1 MFAKVQKPSRPPRET
16 PSEPLQASFDNF
28 ERCEYFDNMLRCFQI
43 QERGPKAMNA
53 RISEHFETV
62 APSEADASL
71 ARESSRRL
79 ATRKL
84 GRRSSVRIQLLDEGE
99 EAEILTVPASAM
111 RLFLHV
117 LTEMSQGNAVTL
129 IPTHAELTTQQAADL
144 LNVSRPYLVKLL
156 DEGKIP
162 CRTVGKY
169 RRVRFDDLMA
179 YKRKDDEARAKVL
192 DQLTAEAQELG
203 MGY

>member
-1 MFAKVQKPSRPPRET
+1 MAALIP
-16 PSEPLQASFDNF
+16 D
-28 ERCEYFDNMLRCFQI
+28 
-43 QERGPKAMNA
+43 
-53 RISEHFETV
+53 HFETV
-62 APSEADASL
+62 APSEADALL

-79 ATRKL
+79 ATHKF
-84 GRRSSVRIQLLDEGE
+84 GKRSSVRIQLLDGGA
-99 EAEILTVPASAM
+99 EAETVAVPASAL
-111 RLFLHV
+111 RLFLHL

-162 CRTVGKY
+162 GRTVGKY

-179 YKRKDDEARAKVL
+179 FKQKNDDARAKVL

-203 MGY
+203 LGY

>member
-1 MFAKVQKPSRPPRET
+1 MPALIPE
-16 PSEPLQASFDNF
+16 N
-28 ERCEYFDNMLRCFQI
+28 
-43 QERGPKAMNA
+43 
-53 RISEHFETV
+53 FETV
-62 APSEADASL
+62 APTEAEAEL

-79 ATRKL
+79 ATHKL
-84 GRRSSVRIQLLDEGE
+84 GRRSSVRIRLLDEGKD
-99 EAEILTVPASAM
+99 AETVAVPASAL
-111 RLFLHV
+111 RLFLHL

-144 LNVSRPYLVKLL
+144 LNVSRPYVVKLL

-169 RRVRFDDLMA
+169 RRVRFDDLMTF
-179 YKRKDDEARAKVL
+179 KRKDDEARAKVL

>member
-1 MFAKVQKPSRPPRET
+1 MSALSH
-16 PSEPLQASFDNF
+16 DNF
-28 ERCEYFDNMLRCFQI
+28 Q
-43 QERGPKAMNA
+43 
-53 RISEHFETV
+53 TV
-62 APSEADASL
+62 APTEADALL

-79 ATRKL
+79 ASRKL
-84 GRRSSVRIQLLDEGE
+84 GRRASVRIQLLDGG
-99 EAEILTVPASAM
+99 EAETVAVPASAL
-111 RLFLHV
+111 RLFLHL

-144 LNVSRPYLVKLL
+144 LNVSRPYVVKLL

-162 CRTVGKY
+162 SRAVGKY
-169 RRVRFDDLMA
+169 RRVRFDDLTA

>member
-1 MFAKVQKPSRPPRET
+1 MATVITE
-16 PSEPLQASFDNF
+16 N
-28 ERCEYFDNMLRCFQI
+28 
-43 QERGPKAMNA
+43 
-53 RISEHFETV
+53 FETV
-62 APSEADASL
+62 APSEADARL
-71 ARESSRRL
+71 AQESSRLL
-79 ATRKL
+79 AARKL
-84 GRRSSVRIQLLDEGE
+84 GKRSSVRIRLEDGDET
-99 EAEILTVPASAM
+99 EAVVVPTSAV
-111 RLFLHV
+111 RLFLHL

-144 LNVSRPYLVKLL
+144 LNVSRPYVVKLI

-162 CRTVGKY
+162 SRTVGKY

>member
-1 MFAKVQKPSRPPRET
+1 VTR
-16 PSEPLQASFDNF
+16 
-28 ERCEYFDNMLRCFQI
+28 
-43 QERGPKAMNA
+43 
-53 RISEHFETV
+53 RISETFETV
-62 APSEADASL
+62 APTEADALL

-79 ATRKL
+79 ATHKL
-84 GRRSSVRIQLLDEGE
+84 GRRPSVRIQVLDEGD
-99 EAEILTVPASAM
+99 EAETLAVPASAL
-111 RLFLHV
+111 RLFLHL

-156 DEGKIP
+156 DEGRIP
-162 CRTVGKY
+162 FRTVGKY

-179 YKRKDDEARAKVL
+179 YKRRDDEARAKIL

>member
-1 MFAKVQKPSRPPRET
+1 MT
-16 PSEPLQASFDNF
+16 
-28 ERCEYFDNMLRCFQI
+28 
-43 QERGPKAMNA
+43 A
-53 RISEHFETV
+53 RIPENFETV
-62 APSEADASL
+62 APTEADAAL

-79 ATRKL
+79 ATHQL
-84 GRRSSVRIQLLDEGE
+84 GRRSSVRIQLLDDAE
-99 EAEILTVPASAM
+99 EAETVVVPASAL
-111 RLFLHV
+111 RLFLQL

-129 IPTHAELTTQQAADL
+129 IPTHAELTTQRAADL

-156 DEGKIP
+156 DEGRIP

-179 YKRKDDEARAKVL
+179 YKGKDDEARAKVL
-192 DQLTAEAQELG
+192 DQLTAEAQELE

>member
-1 MFAKVQKPSRPPRET
+1 MTSLIPE
-16 PSEPLQASFDNF
+16 N
-28 ERCEYFDNMLRCFQI
+28 
-43 QERGPKAMNA
+43 
-53 RISEHFETV
+53 FETV
-62 APSEADASL
+62 VPTEADALL
-71 ARESSRRL
+71 ACESSRRL
-79 ATRKL
+79 ATHKL
-84 GRRSSVRIQLLDEGE
+84 GQRSGVRIQLLDDGE
-99 EAEILTVPASAM
+99 EAETVAVPTSAL
-111 RLFLHV
+111 RLFLHL

-156 DEGKIP
+156 EEGRIP

-169 RRVRFDDLMA
+169 RRVRFDDLMT

>member
-1 MFAKVQKPSRPPRET
+1 MATLVP
-16 PSEPLQASFDNF
+16 
-28 ERCEYFDNMLRCFQI
+28 
-43 QERGPKAMNA
+43 
-53 RISEHFETV
+53 EHFETV
-62 APSEADASL
+62 APSEADALL

-84 GRRSSVRIQLLDEGE
+84 GRRSSVKIKLLDDGE
-99 EAEILTVPASAM
+99 EAEPIAVPASALK
-111 RLFLHV
+111 LFLHL

-144 LNVSRPYLVKLL
+144 LNVSRPYVVKLL
-156 DEGKIP
+156 EEGKIP
-162 CRTVGKY
+162 SRNVGKY

-179 YKRKDDEARAKVL
+179 YKSKDDEARAKVL

-203 MGY
+203 MY

>member
-1 MFAKVQKPSRPPRET
+1 MTA
-16 PSEPLQASFDNF
+16 L
-28 ERCEYFDNMLRCFQI
+28 
-43 QERGPKAMNA
+43 
-53 RISEHFETV
+53 ISENFETV
-62 APSEADASL
+62 APTEADALL
-71 ARESSRRL
+71 ARESSRLL

-84 GRRSSVRIQLLDEGE
+84 GRRSSVRIQVLDDGKEDE
-99 EAEILTVPASAM
+99 PVTVPASAL
-111 RLFLHV
+111 RLFLHL

-169 RRVRFDDLMA
+169 RRVRLDDLMA
-179 YKRKDDEARAKVL
+179 YKRKDDNARAKVL
-192 DQLTAEAQELG
+192 DQLTAEAEELG
-203 MGY
+203 LGY

>member
-1 MFAKVQKPSRPPRET
+1 MT
-16 PSEPLQASFDNF
+16 TL
-28 ERCEYFDNMLRCFQI
+28 
-43 QERGPKAMNA
+43 
-53 RISEHFETV
+53 ISEGFETV
-62 APSEADASL
+62 APTNADALL
-71 ARESSRRL
+71 ARESSRLL
-79 ATRKL
+79 AAHKL
-84 GRRSSVRIQLLDEGE
+84 GRKTSVRIQLVDDDK
-99 EAEILTVPASAM
+99 TVDVPASAL
-111 RLFLHV
+111 RLFVHL

-144 LNVSRPYLVKLL
+144 LNVSRPFLVKLL

-192 DQLTAEAQELG
+192 DQLTAEAEELG
-203 MGY
+203 LGY